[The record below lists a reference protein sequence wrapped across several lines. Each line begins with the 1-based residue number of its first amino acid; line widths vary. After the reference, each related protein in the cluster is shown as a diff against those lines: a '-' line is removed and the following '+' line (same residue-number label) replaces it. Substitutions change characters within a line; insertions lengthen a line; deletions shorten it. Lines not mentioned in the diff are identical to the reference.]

1 MISLLPSQIFYLGM
15 PAVAWRRE
23 FDNLV
28 AAKAVDRLWAKDV
41 ALWRGPEA
49 QKRSVGG
56 NLAWLDLPDHIGA
69 YMVRVAQ
76 LAAATKQ
83 EGFQDVVLIAM
94 GDSNLA
100 AETLLNTHAEKRY
113 GRVFLLDSTDPSA
126 IRAVDKQLDYGKTL
140 FVVASKS
147 GKRIETHALL
157 LYFLNR
163 LKAQGCRGNRSGFIS
178 IGAIEKLRISGHLP

>member
-1 MISLLPSQIFYLGM
+1 MSLLPSQILYPGKA
-15 PAVAWRRE
+15 AVAWRRQ

-41 ALWRGPEA
+41 TLWRGPEG
-49 QKRSVGG
+49 QKRSIGG
-56 NLAWLDLPDHIGA
+56 NLHWLDLPDQIRAHE
-69 YMVRVAQ
+69 VRAAH

-100 AETLLNTHAEKRY
+100 AETLLNTRAEKRY
-113 GRVFLLDSTDPSA
+113 GKVFLLESTDPSA
-126 IRAVDKQLDYGKTL
+126 IRAVDKQLDYRKTQ

-163 LKAQGCRGNRSGFIS
+163 LKAQGAANPGRCFVAVTEPDSYLSVLAKNY
-178 IGAIEKLRISGHLP
+178 